1 MTTTDSTTTTAAEPR
16 PARTTR
22 PVRRVG
28 ALDPA
33 DPTTPDDAVLD
44 LDLQA
49 LTEATIAAGGRS
61 GTPFG
66 LYVIPSADPAAEL
79 ARSVEREV
87 FFEYFGNT
95 AEVLADEYGPYE
107 PSSVYLCVLDH
118 LRGRAA
124 GAMRLILPSS
134 AGLKTVVDLE
144 RAWEQPV
151 PEVLQRTG
159 LDLPPAQVWD
169 IATIAVTPDY
179 RGAST
184 NGLISLAMYQ
194 GVIQLAR
201 HRDVHW
207 VLAILDLVVLDLIQ
221 QGTGR
226 PFSTFDGIEPMSYLD
241 SPSSLPVWCDLRD
254 YDQRLAITDPGMHE
268 ILFQSRG
275 LEAAVSIP
283 AWDGDLPRG
292 TAGDHVLAATA

>member
-1 MTTTDSTTTTAAEPR
+1 MDTTTITSASADRALEP
-16 PARTTR
+16 
-22 PVRRVG
+22 
-28 ALDPA
+28 DQ
-33 DPTTPDDAVLD
+33 AVD
-44 LDLQA
+44 LDVLA
-49 LTEATIAAGGRS
+49 ATTIAEGGR
-61 GTPFG
+61 GDTPFG
-66 LYVIPSADPAAEL
+66 LYVIPSAAPAAEL
-79 ARSVEREV
+79 ARAVERDV

-95 AEVLADEYGPYE
+95 AEMLATEYDPYE
-107 PSSVYLCVLDH
+107 AASVYLCVIDH

-124 GAMRLILPSS
+124 GAMRVILPSP
-134 AGLKTVVDLE
+134 AGLKTTVDLE
-144 RAWEQPV
+144 DAWAQPV
-151 PEVLQRTG
+151 DEVLRRTG
-159 LDLPPAQVWD
+159 LDLPASRVWD

-201 HRDVHW
+201 HRDVRW

-241 SPSSLPVWCDLRD
+241 SPSSLPVWCDLDD
-254 YDQRLAITDPGMHE
+254 YDERLAITDPGMHE

-283 AWDGDLPRG
+283 SWGGGEPRG
-292 TAGDHVLAATA
+292 TSGDRDLAATA

>member
-1 MTTTDSTTTTAAEPR
+1 
-16 PARTTR
+16 
-22 PVRRVG
+22 
-28 ALDPA
+28 
-33 DPTTPDDAVLD
+33 VLD
-44 LDLQA
+44 LDLHA
-49 LTEATIAAGGRS
+49 LADGIITAGGRS
-61 GTPFG
+61 DTPFG
-66 LYVIPSADPAAEL
+66 LYVISSSDPAAEL

-95 AEVLADEYGPYE
+95 PAMLDEEYGRYE

-118 LRGRAA
+118 RRGCTA

-134 AGLKTVVDLE
+134 IGLKTVVDLQ
-144 RAWEQPV
+144 RAWDQPV
-151 PEVLQRTG
+151 AEVLARTG
-159 LDLPPAQVWD
+159 LALPPAQVWD
-169 IATIAVTPDY
+169 IATIAVTPEY

-184 NGLISLAMYQ
+184 NGLISLALYQ

-201 HRDVHW
+201 HREVHW

-226 PFSTFDGIEPMSYLD
+226 PFSTFDGIEPLRYLD

-254 YDQRLAITDPGMHE
+254 YDRRLAVTDPGMHE

-283 AWDGDLPRG
+283 AWDGDLPRHTSG
-292 TAGDHVLAATA
+292 GHVLATSA

>member
-1 MTTTDSTTTTAAEPR
+1 METTTTSTTNPSTTTT
-16 PARTTR
+16 TG
-22 PVRRVG
+22 PV
-28 ALDPA
+28 DI
-33 DPTTPDDAVLD
+33 D
-44 LDLQA
+44 LDRAA
-49 LTEATIAAGGRS
+49 LMADLVAAGQRS
-61 GTPFG
+61 DTPFG

-79 ARSVEREV
+79 ARAVERDV

-95 AEVLADEYGPYE
+95 AEMLAAEYDAYE
-107 PSSVYLCVLDH
+107 DASVYLCVVDH

-124 GAMRLILPSS
+124 GAMRLILPTA
-134 AGLKTVVDLE
+134 AGLKTSVDLE
-144 RAWEQPV
+144 ATWSQPV
-151 PEVLQRTG
+151 AEVLHRTG
-159 LDLPPAQVWD
+159 LELPPEQVWD

-201 HRDVHW
+201 HRDVRW

-226 PFSTFDGIEPMSYLD
+226 PFSTFDGVEPMSYLD
-241 SPSSLPVWCDLRD
+241 SPSSLPVWCDLED

-283 AWDGDLPRG
+283 SWDGSLPRG
-292 TAGDHVLAATA
+292 TSGTRDFAATG